1 MRIWH
6 QSFTVLE
13 ELPPYTERIRA
24 HAKKLLAPGNEI
36 VLHGQIPGTF
46 PTNYPGNDV
55 SQNLLFHLHGI
66 QWMLAGMQ
74 AEEEGYDAY
83 LICTVP
89 DPMLW
94 ESRGLLNIPVIG
106 YGESAYS
113 LACRLGRK
121 FGVIKFIDR
130 MTAYTEDQVARYG
143 LTDRFVGVRTG
154 GSVFHDITAAFAG
167 SPGKVIDQFKEDAR
181 ALIRQGAD
189 AIICG
194 GMPLDILMATE
205 GVNRVDD
212 VPIIDG
218 LAASVKAAEMMVD
231 LRNKAGME
239 PCRKGFYGAPPSRE
253 RLEQVLK
260 FYGIDRLKNS
270 WKGA

>member
-24 HAKKLLAPGNEI
+24 HAKKLLAPGNEM

-66 QWMLAGMQ
+66 QWMLAALQ
-74 AEEEGYDAY
+74 AEEQGYDAY

-94 ESRGLLNIPVIG
+94 EIRGLLNIPVVG
-106 YGESAYS
+106 YGESAYQ

-121 FGVIKFIDR
+121 FGVLKFIDK
-130 MTAYTEDQVARYG
+130 MKAYTEDQVARYG
-143 LTDRFVGVRTG
+143 LSSRFVGSITG
-154 GSVFHDITAAFAG
+154 QNTFHDIQGGFDK
-167 SPGKVIDQFKEDAR
+167 PGPVIDRFREDAR
-181 ALIRQGAD
+181 KLIAMGAD
-189 AIICG
+189 AIVCG

-218 LAASVKAAEMMVD
+218 LAASVKATEMMVD
-231 LRNKAGME
+231 LARNAGMT
-239 PCRKGFYGAPPSRE
+239 PCRKGYYGAGPSRE
-253 RLEQVLK
+253 RLDQVLK
-260 FYGIDRLKNS
+260 FYGLDRLKNS
-270 WKGA
+270 WKDA

>member
-13 ELPPYTERIRA
+13 DLPPYTERIRA
-24 HAKKLLAPGNEI
+24 HAKKMLGAGNEL

-66 QWMLAGMQ
+66 QWMLAAMQ
-74 AEEEGYDAY
+74 AEEQGYDAY
-83 LICTVP
+83 LICTIP

-94 ESRGLLNIPVIG
+94 EIRGLLDIPTIG
-106 YGESAYS
+106 YGESAFQ

-121 FGVIKFIDR
+121 FGILTFIDR
-130 MTAYTEDQVARYG
+130 IRAYSEDQVAREG
-143 LTDRFVGVRTG
+143 LATRFAGVYSGRNTFQDIQGGFDKPGPVIDRFR
-154 GSVFHDITAAFAG
+154 
-167 SPGKVIDQFKEDAR
+167 EDAR

-189 AIICG
+189 AIVCG

-205 GVNRVDD
+205 GVNQVDD
-212 VPIIDG
+212 VPVIDG
-218 LAASVKAAEMMVD
+218 LAASIKAAEMMVD
-231 LRNKAGME
+231 LRTKAGMA
-239 PCRKGFYGAPPSRE
+239 PCRRGFYGARPPRE
-253 RLEQVLK
+253 RLEQVLQ

-270 WKGA
+270 WKDA